1 MHSSSR
7 KIELF
12 VTCPKIQFRNSN
24 GSVGKQTA
32 LLENKYI
39 AVNFGENLE
48 GRGER
53 GSYLGKQMGKLE
65 EGG

>member
-32 LLENKYI
+32 LLENKYL

-48 GRGER
+48 GRGETGVLLGETNGEIRR
-53 GSYLGKQMGKLE
+53 GG
-65 EGG
+65 